1 MKYYA
6 RERRLCDFFFLSLN
20 NRFFLLQFISKEI
33 NVTLYFFF
41 FKKKNLSNLSSITHT
56 HIRTSL
62 KFYSKS
68 KIQRRS
74 RIKKVFNRTLFP
86 VFIVQRETDN
96 EPLKIPSLLISRNH
110 LRYFAENAQAESPPI
125 PLQVGIKYVF
135 PPLSRTR
142 HVHQRV
148 AEFVRLLT
156 LDKGREASG
165 INIAETPATT
175 TDPLVGVS
183 A

>member
-6 RERRLCDFFFLSLN
+6 RERRLRCDFFFLSLN

-68 KIQRRS
+68 KIQRKS
-74 RIKKVFNRTLFP
+74 RITKVFNLTLSP
-86 VFIVQRETDN
+86 VFIVQRERDN
-96 EPLKIPSLLISRNH
+96 EPLKIPSFPLSLYLETTFDISRRTRRLNLLRFPSRLALNTSS
-110 LRYFAENAQAESPPI
+110 LRYLEHGTFINGWPS
-125 PLQVGIKYVF
+125 
-135 PPLSRTR
+135 LS
-142 HVHQRV
+142 
-148 AEFVRLLT
+148 
-156 LDKGREASG
+156 DC
-165 INIAETPATT
+165 
-175 TDPLVGVS
+175 
-183 A
+183 